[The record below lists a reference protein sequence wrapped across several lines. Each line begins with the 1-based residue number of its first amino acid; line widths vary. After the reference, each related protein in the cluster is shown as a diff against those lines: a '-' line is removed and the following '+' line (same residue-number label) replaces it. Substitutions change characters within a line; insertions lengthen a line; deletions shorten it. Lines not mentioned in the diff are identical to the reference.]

1 MHGELESMDFLFEQ
15 KPFIH
20 TINDEIVQ
28 GQRQHST
35 ALSLCLSTV
44 ALLQW
49 GFLMYGELAC
59 HSATKLQLNPFLDA
73 SDWTMI
79 VFDPSKFPNTG
90 AYVISFLTHSL
101 LEILPKNGFWS

>member
-1 MHGELESMDFLFEQ
+1 
-15 KPFIH
+15 
-20 TINDEIVQ
+20 
-28 GQRQHST
+28 
-35 ALSLCLSTV
+35 
-44 ALLQW
+44 
-49 GFLMYGELAC
+49 MYGELAC

-101 LEILPKNGFWS
+101 LEILPKNGF